1 MAEFGEI
8 TILLRRVSSGDSSA
22 EAELMEQVYAE
33 LKRLAARYLRR
44 ERVGHTLQATAL
56 VHEAFVRLSGAD
68 KINFTDRSHF
78 FAVAAQVMR
87 RLLVDH
93 GRKHRAR
100 KRGGGKPLRLEG
112 QSLLIY
118 QPPIELLELDQ
129 ALKRLALSE
138 PRQAKVVEMRYF
150 GDMSEEEIAAELNI
164 STRTVKR
171 DWVLARATLYGE
183 LEKGELEKGIRKKPK
198 L

>member
-1 MAEFGEI
+1 MWGSQSW
-8 TILLRRVSSGDSSA
+8 LRRTFPGPA
-22 EAELMEQVYAE
+22 LAG
-33 LKRLAARYLRR
+33 LKA
-44 ERVGHTLQATAL
+44 
-56 VHEAFVRLSGAD
+56 
-68 KINFTDRSHF
+68 
-78 FAVAAQVMR
+78 
-87 RLLVDH
+87 
-93 GRKHRAR
+93 
-100 KRGGGKPLRLEG
+100 
-112 QSLLIY
+112 
-118 QPPIELLELDQ
+118 PIELLELDR

-183 LEKGELEKGIRKKPK
+183 LEKGELEKGMKKKPK